1 MTSIRLI
8 FILVTLLTISS
19 CLPYAKVDNYDKL
32 INVNEIR
39 EQKFLDRAIPTDY
52 MFFFNKMINQRLSK
66 LAGNNWEIYLKDSLV
81 VYYGYDVLTKKGI
94 YADTIYSITKSE
106 LEKQFPLYDKMKF
119 WEIRNKLLD
128 YAYKDFDFGNDFK
141 ITFAKDI
148 ILMTSHGIEIRTQRK
163 FKSYSQN
170 QLKRRKGEIQFEILV
185 DKLTLK
191 IINKSII
198 K

>member
-1 MTSIRLI
+1 MTSRRLI
-8 FILVTLLTISS
+8 FILVTLLTINS

-52 MFFFNKMINQRLSK
+52 IFFFNKMINQRLSK

-106 LEKQFPLYDKMKF
+106 LEKQFPLYEK
-119 WEIRNKLLD
+119 
-128 YAYKDFDFGNDFK
+128 
-141 ITFAKDI
+141 
-148 ILMTSHGIEIRTQRK
+148 
-163 FKSYSQN
+163 
-170 QLKRRKGEIQFEILV
+170 
-185 DKLTLK
+185 
-191 IINKSII
+191 
-198 K
+198 